1 MSQGTKIDLK
11 KYANDLIADTD
22 SRTSVVTRREKTFCA
37 IRAICAR
44 VEEET
49 IQRCQNPLESRWV
62 TRLYAIPTKRANPN
76 EPI

>member
-1 MSQGTKIDLK
+1 MSQGTKINLK

-44 VEEET
+44 VEEQT
-49 IQRCQNPLESRWV
+49 IQRCYRILMTE
-62 TRLYAIPTKRANPN
+62 RLYTIPHEESESK
-76 EPI
+76 